1 MPTDSREIQQ
11 IRRNARLP
19 LALLPLSLIVAVS
32 LWAAIGWSGYVAAK
46 WLASWV
52 RESGASITIVG
63 VLATALAGASII
75 WLAGP
80 DDDAPR
86 R

>member
-11 IRRNARLP
+11 IRRDARLR
-19 LALLPLSLIVAVS
+19 LALLPLSLVVAVS
-32 LWAAIGWSGYVAAK
+32 LWAAIGWSGYAAAK

-52 RESGASITIVG
+52 RESGANITIVG

-75 WLAGP
+75 WLADLG
-80 DDDAPR
+80 DDAPR
-86 R
+86 Q